1 MSWYKHM
8 CMTIIPAWNDEG
20 THLNWIMVAKK
31 YTQHAPAF
39 FNCHSGLIYWSIFV
53 KILLFIYINTGL
65 QSRCA
70 TVFAQIAN
78 ASCVSED
85 PFQQQYQQQA
95 ETSKNPL
102 RGRSNKNP
110 GLRLHAAHVLSMDSL
125 LSMGL
130 EMGSHSEECWKHVF
144 R

>member
-1 MSWYKHM
+1 MFSVYL
-8 CMTIIPAWNDEG
+8 P
-20 THLNWIMVAKK
+20 
-31 YTQHAPAF
+31 
-39 FNCHSGLIYWSIFV
+39 
-53 KILLFIYINTGL
+53 GL

-85 PFQQQYQQQA
+85 PFQQQHQQQQA
-95 ETSKNPL
+95 ESSKIPL
-102 RGRSNKNP
+102 RGRSNKSQ
-110 GLRLHAAHVLSMDSL
+110 GIRLHAAHILSMDSL

-144 R
+144 RLVLFMMQFHE